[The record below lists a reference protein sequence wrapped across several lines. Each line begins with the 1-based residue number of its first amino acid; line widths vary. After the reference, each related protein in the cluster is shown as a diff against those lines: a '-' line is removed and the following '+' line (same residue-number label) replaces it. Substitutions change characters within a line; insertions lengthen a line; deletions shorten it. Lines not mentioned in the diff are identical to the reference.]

1 MEDTEYLDVHKG
13 VEVYEINGPYFFG
26 LAAQSEEFEKR
37 KNAGTCVRII
47 RMRKVPFIDST
58 GVKNLRNLCDMAK
71 KRGVQVI
78 LSGVQPR
85 VMHTLEKFGVDK
97 ELGSENIYDHIIP
110 ALAAA
115 NNIADRNAERRL
127 CASESQ
133 Q

>member
-1 MEDTEYLDVHKG
+1 
-13 VEVYEINGPYFFG
+13 
-26 LAAQSEEFEKR
+26 
-37 KNAGTCVRII
+37 
-47 RMRKVPFIDST
+47 MRKVPFIDST

-115 NNIADRNAERRL
+115 NSIADRNAERRL
-127 CASESQ
+127 CASKNHQ
-133 Q
+133 